1 MMNNKQKKSVDK
13 ISLSR
18 CRYHFSQGDYLHVC
32 KFKMFFVD
40 TLMLS

>member
-1 MMNNKQKKSVDK
+1 MMSNKQKKSVDK

-18 CRYHFSQGDYLHVC
+18 YWYRFSPGDYMHVC